1 MRADDCDIAECEFHI
16 DGLNT
21 VLHVLTQMPRADP
34 CLIRMFGYCL
44 QLAHDRLDTLILMKQ
59 VSR

>member
-1 MRADDCDIAECEFHI
+1 MRGIDFDIDECEFHI

-21 VLHVLTQMPRADP
+21 ILRVLLQMPRPDP
-34 CLIRMFGYCL
+34 SIITTMAYAL
-44 QLAHDRLDTLILMKQ
+44 QIAHDRLDTLVLMKQ